1 MNSKEIIK
9 VLLKN
14 GFTIKSQNGSHQKLI
29 KDDKTVIVPI
39 HGKDE
44 IPRGTL
50 KSIEKQSGV
59 NLH

>member
-14 GFTIKSQNGSHQKLI
+14 GFMKKSQNGSHQKLT
-29 KDDKTVIVPI
+29 KDERTVIVPI

-44 IPRGTL
+44 IPKGTL

-59 NLH
+59 KLH